1 MPPAVNISWSQKQVD
16 DWQTANRK
24 PSSNHAAG
32 DTIREERVHRGRPPD
47 EGCFKVNVDA
57 SVVEGHNS
65 FALGMV
71 LRDDHGPFA
80 AGKTMQVAGNVSVM
94 EAELTGILEALIW
107 AKEMTEGKVMIEGDS
122 LLSVTAIK
130 QGQCNLL
137 EIGDLLQQCDDLLSG
152 DGRFSINH
160 VKKQANK
167 VAHSLARY
175 PCELN
180 GFIFFSSPPSILLET
195 LLLEDL
201 IY

>member
-1 MPPAVNISWSQKQVD
+1 MPVTISCPMCEGEVEHLRHLFFECRYAQECLNLKGLNYDLSNVEYVSNWLLSALANNSSDEMVKLSTALWGIWFARNKCIFENKVMPPAVNISWSQKQVD

-94 EAELTGILEALIW
+94 EAELT
-107 AKEMTEGKVMIEGDS
+107 
-122 LLSVTAIK
+122 
-130 QGQCNLL
+130 
-137 EIGDLLQQCDDLLSG
+137 
-152 DGRFSINH
+152 
-160 VKKQANK
+160 
-167 VAHSLARY
+167 
-175 PCELN
+175 
-180 GFIFFSSPPSILLET
+180 
-195 LLLEDL
+195 
-201 IY
+201 